1 MKIRLPLIVLLA
13 ILFASSNS
21 FSQGGANPLA
31 PEEKTS
37 AILIGPTAGVNMVTH
52 SVNLQT
58 FDNTFDGY
66 DVNNVLCPAFEDGT
80 GIGFWFGLTYEY
92 PIGNPKTSNKSIIGR
107 IVYNY
112 MPGTFEVGGDD
123 YEALDDNQNVV
134 MTTTKHDGEVS
145 YSMLSFEAAFKLN
158 ISKKIPLGIT
168 VGPVFDLLLDK
179 THTQTYSL
187 IEPNNVQ
194 FSTLPGLNYSNNN
207 RTVTTFDG
215 DMEGATSF
223 RIGMKIGVQYE
234 ILMGKNMLV
243 PAIYYNFGIT
253 EATSEHKWRVNAIQ
267 IGADYRFS
275 IKSPF

>member
-21 FSQGGANPLA
+21 FGQGDNPLM
-31 PEEKTS
+31 PQSKKS
-37 AILIGPTAGVNMVTH
+37 AFLIGPTAGVNLVTH
-52 SVNLQT
+52 AVNLQT

-123 YEALDDNQNVV
+123 YEALDNNHNVV
-134 MTTTKHDGEVS
+134 MTTTKHDGEVN

-215 DMEGATSF
+215 EMEGATSF
-223 RIGMKIGVQYE
+223 RIGMKIGIQYE
-234 ILMGKNMLV
+234 ILMGQNMFV
-243 PAIYYNFGIT
+243 PVIYYNFGIT

-275 IKSPF
+275 IKSLF

>member
-21 FSQGGANPLA
+21 YGQGDDPLG
-31 PEEKTS
+31 PRS
-37 AILIGPTAGVNMVTH
+37 AKSAFLIGPTAGVNMVTH
-52 SVNLQT
+52 AAKIQT
-58 FDNTFDGY
+58 FDNTFDDY
-66 DVNNVLCPAFEDGT
+66 DVNNTLCPVFEDGT

-92 PIGNPKTSNKSIIGR
+92 PIGNPKTSTKSISGR

-123 YEALDDNQNVV
+123 YEALDLDQNVV
-134 MTTTKHDGEVS
+134 MTTTKHDGQID

-168 VGPVFDLLLDK
+168 VGPVVDLIFGK
-179 THTQTYSL
+179 THTQSYSL

-194 FSTLPGLNYSNNN
+194 FSTIPGLNYSNNN
-207 RTVTTFDG
+207 RTVTTYEGDLDG
-215 DMEGATSF
+215 AASL

-243 PAIYYNFGIT
+243 PVIYYNFGVT
-253 EATSEHKWRVNAIQ
+253 EATELHDWRVNAIQ
-267 IGADYRFS
+267 IGADFRFS